1 MSSPPPAAV
10 GSDAGASKRRAR
22 VRFLLPGGGEVEV
35 WVPGD
40 RFVLD
45 AAREQGV
52 VLPSLCEQGWCC
64 ACAVRVLEGCLDQSA
79 SRRFYPE
86 DRAAGFA
93 LICTGRPRSDL
104 RLQTHALAAMR
115 AHRDACGL
123 PVPRGPTLPAE

>member
-1 MSSPPPAAV
+1 MSPPSAAA
-10 GSDAGASKRRAR
+10 GPDGGASDWRAR
-22 VRFLLPGGGEVEV
+22 VRLLLPGGREVQV
-35 WVPGD
+35 WVAGD
-40 RFVLD
+40 DFVLA

-52 VLPSLCEQGWCC
+52 ALPSLCEQGWCC
-64 ACAVRVLEGCLDQSA
+64 ACAVRVLAGRLDQSA

-104 RLQTHALAAMR
+104 CLQTHALAEMR

-123 PVPRGPTLPAE
+123 PAPRGPTLPAQ